1 MNYPPS
7 KDLRDGTA
15 QWGFILGGHDDPFES
30 LMNSVQL
37 LPRKLHIIISTLE
50 ARLGLRTLLRLVAQS
65 VLFTE
70 EAAELP
76 AGRDLCR
83 AP

>member
-1 MNYPPS
+1 MGRPNWALY
-7 KDLRDGTA
+7 LR
-15 QWGFILGGHDDPFES
+15 GHDDPFES
-30 LMNSVQL
+30 LMYSSAGDVQL

-70 EAAELP
+70 EAAEPP